1 MDTVAFITVELGD
14 DLIVSFA
21 VQKPDDPSWIE
32 SLTLLRTPKYE
43 PYRDRDERG
52 VSVSF
57 ERFLDDNDQEML
69 KAVSF
74 FERDAIIELRTTS
87 RHYRL
92 SVRKVNPEE
101 LADMRE
107 AFHKMNFDNSFRL
120 NRSYP

>member
-21 VQKPDDPSWIE
+21 VQKPDDPTWIE

-43 PYRDRDERG
+43 SYLDREERG

-57 ERFLDDNDQEML
+57 ERFPDNDREML
-69 KAVSF
+69 KNVSF
-74 FERDAIIELRTTS
+74 LERDEIVELKTTS

-92 SVRKVNPEE
+92 SIRKVDPEE
-101 LADMRE
+101 LANMRT
-107 AFHKMNFDNSFRL
+107 AFHRMNFDNSFRL
-120 NRSYP
+120 DQR

>member
-1 MDTVAFITVELGD
+1 MDTVSFISSELDD

-21 VQKPDDPSWIE
+21 VQTPKDPTEIE

-43 PYRDRDERG
+43 LLLDPDERG

-57 ERFLDDNDQEML
+57 ERLRAGDDEGDLLQE
-69 KAVSF
+69 VSYS
-74 FERDAIIELRTTS
+74 ERDATVELKTAA

-92 SVRKVNPEE
+92 DVRKVDPEE

-107 AFHKMNFDNSFRL
+107 VFRKMNFDGRFRL
-120 NRSYP
+120 IGM